1 MHGFLASALAAAFA
15 AAAVPAVATTPQW
28 AALIALDDGLDVY
41 SVRIAADSEDACFA
55 QIASQR
61 GALIVEPCQPTAS
74 AITDP
79 NDANKSIRPRRIQP
93 SPASGSGS
101 SDAGSGG
108 NTGSGSSGGGAG
120 GGGGGGW

>member
-1 MHGFLASALAAAFA
+1 MNRLLASALAATFA
-15 AAAVPAVATTPQW
+15 AAALPAVATTSQW
-28 AALIALDDGLDVY
+28 TALIALDDGLEVY
-41 SVRIAADSEDACFA
+41 DIRIAADSEDACFA

-61 GALIVEPCQPTAS
+61 GMQIVEPCQPTAS

-93 SPASGSGS
+93 SPVSDSGSGGTS
-101 SDAGSGG
+101 SGG
-108 NTGSGSSGGGAG
+108 NTGSGSSGSGAG

>member
-1 MHGFLASALAAAFA
+1 MNRYLASALAAAFA
-15 AAAVPAVATTPQW
+15 AAALPAIATTPQW
-28 AALIALDDGLDVY
+28 TALIALDGGLEAY

-79 NDANKSIRPRRIQP
+79 NDANRKSKTPKPKQP
-93 SPASGSGS
+93 GEVDSGWGAGS
-101 SDAGSGG
+101 AAGGGVGNAGSGM
-108 NTGSGSSGGGAG
+108 GGG
-120 GGGGGGW
+120 